1 MDQITTVTIALIS
14 SMSVL
19 ILTSAGLAVVYG
31 FMGIVNFSQGAFI
44 MLGAYVLL
52 VVDTLGAPLFVAVLI
67 AAVVT
72 GLLGAVVYAVLI
84 RPLKHRA
91 LESILVTWGFGIIL
105 TQIIIIVFG
114 PVSSNVTAPL
124 GSFQIGDYSTSWYSV
139 VVIGAAA
146 LMMLASYLL
155 FTRTRF
161 GLRAN
166 ASIQVPEMAL
176 ALGIRTERVKA
187 TTFGIG
193 CALAGA
199 AGAIVAPLYS
209 ITPQLGDIFIANSFL
224 TVAVGGPLP
233 VTGLLAAGSV
243 LGIAQG
249 ITATAFS
256 ILIGQVT
263 LLVTAIILL
272 RIFGRGFS
280 ANWRKRV

>member
-52 VVDTLGAPLFVAVLI
+52 VVDTLGAPLLVAVLI

-72 GLLGAVVYAVLI
+72 GLLGAVVYSVLI

-114 PVSSNVTAPL
+114 PVSSNVSAPL

-146 LMMLASYLL
+146 LMMLASYVL